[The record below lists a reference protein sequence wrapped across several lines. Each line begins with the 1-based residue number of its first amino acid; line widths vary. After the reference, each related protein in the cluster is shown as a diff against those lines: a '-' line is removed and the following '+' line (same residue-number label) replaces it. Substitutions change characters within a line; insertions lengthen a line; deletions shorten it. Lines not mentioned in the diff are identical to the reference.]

1 MGYMRATIPSRF
13 AMADEQLLQIQAAH
27 IAYVRAL
34 TEVALAST
42 MTGVTEG
49 VCELLQGITADLM
62 ATVEECSL
70 IDTPQKRTTFL
81 NIINLAK

>member
-1 MGYMRATIPSRF
+1 
-13 AMADEQLLQIQAAH
+13 MADEQLLQIQAAH